1 MSATHV
7 PFHSGV
13 RRQRAFTLIELLV
26 TIAVIGI
33 LAALSLAALSRAKAK
48 AHNVT
53 CLSQLRQLG
62 IATRLYAEENN
73 GRLPAAEY
81 LPSNPD
87 NPQKPRPRICDVL
100 GPYVGRIATTNGS
113 SPVFKC
119 PADKGW
125 FFEAEGSSYQW
136 NTALNGRP
144 IDLGHSTSVMVG
156 FGSPSVHWM
165 TNYTLARAPES
176 TVLLLDYDDFHL
188 RPPKSGKNAVYME
201 GHATTLEL
209 PRPPPPRGSTVKG
222 PNPSRPQILSQ
233 SH

>member
-1 MSATHV
+1 MSATHI

-13 RRQRAFTLIELLV
+13 TPQRAFTLIELLV

-33 LAALSLAALSRAKAK
+33 LAAFSLAALSKAKAK
-48 AHNVT
+48 AHNIT
-53 CLSQLRQLG
+53 CLNQLRQLG

-87 NPQKPRPRICDVL
+87 NPQKPLPRICDVL
-100 GPYVGRIATTNGS
+100 GPYVGRITTNNGS
-113 SPVFKC
+113 APVFKC
-119 PADKGW
+119 PADKAW

-144 IDLGHSTSVMVG
+144 IDLGHNTSVGVG
-156 FGSPSVHWM
+156 FSSPGGQWK

-176 TVLLLDYDDFHL
+176 TVLLLDYDDFHP

-201 GHATTLEL
+201 GHATTLGLE
-209 PRPPPPRGSTVKG
+209 
-222 PNPSRPQILSQ
+222 SRR
-233 SH
+233 